1 MPMIP
6 AFCDNC
12 GTAFS
17 SGIAVNDCM
26 NVTLSGNKA
35 GPCPECGAM
44 GRVID
49 GVFNASA
56 QVLEVVSAPY
66 WTYKRL
72 EDLAGRIQRIQQS
85 SESPEEKTERFK
97 AEVPEIASISDVLPK
112 TRNELYAALG
122 VVIAAISVLLSQC
135 DPDDKAEDREFQK
148 PEIQYVVNAA
158 ADRVQER

>member
-17 SGIAVNDCM
+17 SGIAVSDCM

-35 GPCPECGAM
+35 GPCPECGSM
-44 GRVID
+44 GSVID

-72 EDLAGRIQRIQQS
+72 EELAGRIQRIQES
-85 SESPEEKTERFK
+85 SDSPEEKTERFK
-97 AEVPEIASISDVLPK
+97 AEVPELASISDVLPK
-112 TRNELYAALG
+112 TRSELYAALG

-135 DPDDKAEDREFQK
+135 APEDKAEDRDFQK

-158 ADRVQER
+158 ADKVQER